1 MWGEGYMEKN
11 RKKTE
16 VLLPLVKRHAP
27 AYLMGLVTLFVV
39 DYVNLFV
46 PQYMGEVTDGLE
58 AHLLD
63 TAGILAICAK
73 IVLCG
78 AVVFAGR
85 FLWRYFIFGSAR
97 KIERELRDTLF
108 AKLETLP
115 QRYYHEH
122 KTGDLMSYFTNDLE
136 AVRQA
141 IGPAVVTCFD
151 SSVLTIL
158 VLYRMMTNVSVKLTL
173 YTLIPMA
180 VLAVFGYF
188 FGEAIERRYA
198 KMQKAFAELSDY
210 VQESISGER
219 VVKAFVQE
227 EKQSE
232 AFRAVN
238 ENKRRATLNVV
249 KLDAAFGPILHFLV
263 GLTYVVAIVVGG
275 YYTMLGDMTLGDF
288 VAFNMYIG
296 SLVWPMLAL
305 GDSITMISQGVAG
318 LGRIHEV
325 MDEQSEIVDDP
336 EPDKVESLTG
346 QISIRGMSFAYQKDL
361 PDALHDVSVEIA
373 PGETLAVMGRT
384 GAGKTTLVNLLCRVY
399 DVSEGSI
406 CFDGHDVRKIPLHV
420 LHENIAY
427 VPQDNFLFSN
437 TLANNISFGRL
448 DATREQIEQAA
459 KDADIHDNIID
470 FPEGYDTVVGERG
483 VTLSGG
489 QKQRSSIARA
499 LLKDSPIL
507 ILDDALSAVD
517 TDTEETILENLK
529 RVRQGKTTIIIAHR
543 VSTVQNADHVLVLDE
558 GGVVEYGGHDEL
570 LQKEGGV
577 FATMWKKQ
585 QLEKQ
590 LMLED

>member
-1 MWGEGYMEKN
+1 M
-11 RKKTE
+11 KKLKE
-16 VLLPLVKRHAP
+16 RQGMLRPLLKKYALF
-27 AYLMGLVTLFVV
+27 YLIGLVTLFTV
-39 DYVNLFV
+39 DYVNLYV
-46 PQYMGEVTDGLE
+46 PQFMGEVTDGLK
-58 AHLLD
+58 AHALD
-63 TAGILAICAK
+63 AKGVYDICAK
-73 IVLCG
+73 IVMCG
-78 AVVFAGR
+78 AVVFVGR
-85 FLWRYFIFGSAR
+85 ILWRYFIFGTAR
-97 KIERELRDTLF
+97 KIERELRNTMF

-151 SSVLTIL
+151 STVLTVL
-158 VLYRMMTNVSVKLTL
+158 VLYRMMTHVSVKLTL
-173 YTLIPMA
+173 YTLIPMG

-188 FGEAIERRYA
+188 FGEVIERRYA
-198 KMQKAFAELSDY
+198 KMQKAFADLSDY

-227 EKQSE
+227 EKQAE
-232 AFRAVN
+232 AFREVN

-249 KLDAAFGPILHFLV
+249 KLDAAFGPVLHFLV
-263 GLTYVVAIVVGG
+263 GLTYVVAIVAGG
-275 YYTMLGDMTLGDF
+275 YYTMLGDMSLGSF
-288 VAFNMYIG
+288 VEFNMYIG
-296 SLVWPMLAL
+296 QLVWPMLAL

-318 LGRIHEV
+318 LGRLHEV
-325 MDEQSEIVDDP
+325 MDERSEILDDP
-336 EPDKVESLTG
+336 EPDAVERLTG
-346 QISIRGMSFAYQKDL
+346 QICVKNMSFAYQKDL
-361 PDALHDVSVEIA
+361 PDALHNINVEIA
-373 PGETLAVMGRT
+373 PGETLAIMGRT

-399 DVSEGSI
+399 DVSGGSI
-406 CFDGHDVRKIPLHV
+406 TFDGHDIKKIPLHV

-437 TLANNISFGRL
+437 TLAKNISFGRL

-459 KDADIHDNIID
+459 KDADIHDNIVE
-470 FPEGYDTVVGERG
+470 FAEGYDTMVGERG

-507 ILDDALSAVD
+507 ILDDSLSAVD
-517 TDTEETILENLK
+517 TDTEERILENLK

-558 GGVVEYGGHDEL
+558 GEAVEYGEHDEL
-570 LQKEGGV
+570 LQKDGGV
-577 FATMWKKQ
+577 FATMWNKQ

-590 LMLED
+590 LLLQD